1 MAFCPHCGTQSPD
14 NYTQC
19 PNCGASLPQMQTPP
33 PQPVY
38 QGPPQNPY
46 AGAYPGGPQPMM
58 QPQDAVTSAGAW
70 FGWTML
76 LGILPV
82 IGAIIMLSA
91 SNDPSAKNY
100 AKLMLILQAVVVGLY
115 ILFFVFVFT
124 DV

>member
-19 PNCGASLPQMQTPP
+19 PNCGASLPQTQTPP

-38 QGPPQNPY
+38 QGPPNPY
-46 AGAYPGGPQPMM
+46 AGGYPGYPQPMM
-58 QPQDAVTSAGAW
+58 QPQEPVTSAGAW
-70 FGWTML
+70 FGWTLL

-115 ILFFVFVFT
+115 ILFFVFAAVMS
-124 DV
+124 

>member
-46 AGAYPGGPQPMM
+46 AGGYAQPVSPM
-58 QPQDAVTSAGAW
+58 DEITSTGSW
-70 FGWTML
+70 FGWYL
-76 LGILPV
+76 LVSILPV
-82 IGAIIMLSA
+82 IGPIIMLSA
-91 SNDPSAKNY
+91 TKDPSAKNF
-100 AKLMLILQAVVVGLY
+100 AKLWLILQAVVVVIY
-115 ILFFVFVFT
+115 ILFFFLAVVS
-124 DV
+124 